1 MKTLNKPLA
10 ALTAALMLAGCSGG
24 NDAGAAKAERKVVKV
39 KVTALTPRDFSQRMT
54 LAGVARAAYE
64 VTIASE
70 AAGRVE
76 KLGFDKGDRV
86 REGQTLVWLDSAMA
100 TAELAQAQADRD
112 LAALEYRKRQA
123 LAEKNANV
131 SPFELDKARLTLAR
145 AEAAVAALA
154 ARLDKYT
161 IRAPRSGALVSR
173 HVEAGAIVAPGQEIT
188 RLVAYRPL
196 RVGVGVPETAIA
208 DFMVGKEAQVV
219 FNALPDRT
227 YHGKIVFLS
236 PEVDRRARVFE
247 AEVEVPNEDGAAL
260 PELSAKVTFTRKTLP
275 DSILIPQDAV
285 VELPQGHAAF
295 VVEGNVAR
303 QRRVRIEDMAG
314 AQALVGEGLAAGDRL
329 VVAGHRELSDGDA
342 VMVVE

>member
-24 NDAGAAKAERKVVKV
+24 DGANAAKAERKVVKV
-39 KVTALTPRDFSQRMT
+39 KVAALTPRDFSQRMT

-100 TAELAQAQADRD
+100 TAELAQAQAERD

-161 IRAPRSGALVSR
+161 IR
-173 HVEAGAIVAPGQEIT
+173 
-188 RLVAYRPL
+188 
-196 RVGVGVPETAIA
+196 
-208 DFMVGKEAQVV
+208 

-247 AEVEVPNEDGAAL
+247 AEVEIPNEDGAAL

-342 VMVVE
+342 VLVVE